1 MKLPNVKRQYR
12 WAVRRRLRIV
22 AYVEAHSLLG
32 ASQHFGLDRKTIREW
47 RDRYR
52 VEGIAG
58 LVPRYPPQRPTRL
71 APATIAL
78 LEQARRD
85 LEYGAARTRIWL
97 RRVHQIHLPM
107 ATIQYAF
114 RRMGVPHLPR
124 RRKRAP
130 RPKQLRLFEMPHP
143 GDSVQID
150 VKVVKVN
157 QRKCFQYTA
166 LDDCTR
172 LRVLRLSREQN
183 QRDTARRAP
192 PQGPRSKRRSP
203 AVLVAQ

>member
-52 VEGIAG
+52 AEGITG
-58 LVPRYPPQRPTRL
+58 LVPRYPAQRPTRL

-78 LEQARRD
+78 LEQARRE
-85 LEYGAARTRIWL
+85 LEYGAARTRVWL
-97 RRVHQIHLPM
+97 RRVHQIQLPM
-107 ATIQYAF
+107 ATIQHAF

-130 RPKQLRLFEMPHP
+130 RPKQLRLFEKPHP

-172 LRVLRLSREQN
+172 L
-183 QRDTARRAP
+183 
-192 PQGPRSKRRSP
+192 
-203 AVLVAQ
+203 